1 MPSKVE
7 RLHVIDE
14 LATPDLWPDIRKR
27 EPGGEPEGPG
37 PLPPAR
43 RLLAAIVA
51 LGVAAAGTLVV
62 IRAFTG
68 DEPNRPLTAP
78 GAGRIVFSG
87 GGGDAQVDLFSMHP
101 DGSDVRQL
109 TDTPAS
115 EEQPAPSPDG
125 SRLAFAVREPGDPTS
140 YVIGVMDADGA
151 NRGEISG
158 TRLEPRNPVGD
169 PAWSPEGSEI
179 AFAAYGD
186 GGGIYVAGV
195 DGGRPR
201 RLTSAGPPTIHVD
214 GEPVWSPNGDAIAF
228 IRWIIGG
235 SDEPPAY
242 EILEVSPSGGDATLI
257 ARFPAPTQGSPDD
270 NGEVRGLSWSSD
282 GSQLAFATEGAI
294 FTIDADGAQ
303 PRELVSCE
311 DLGCDSETDV
321 FTDSTTW
328 SIDGRRIAFTA
339 WVNVPSARAD
349 PPLIYVATVSEDPST
364 VTSTGVG
371 GLFPAWL
378 PVPAEPSS
386 PPPSPESPRVSDVT
400 LPGGLAASRIGIG
413 AGGVWA
419 LASTG
424 ETGSDALVR
433 IEPETRQALAST
445 PLDPDPRYVAAGAG
459 AVWVGFPRSSV
470 IQQVDATTNEVTGR
484 IALPGD
490 GVSAIAADDE
500 AVWVE
505 VFQDRSDQGQQNLAS
520 LVRVDSQT
528 SEVVATIPLEGLSGY
543 DDEIAIGAGAV
554 WVAGVNLTGPSEERG
569 ADLLRIDPV
578 ANSVSAALPVSAFSV
593 AAGADAVWVTAPADG
608 VNDSLHKPE
617 TWVAREIDPT
627 TNGVSAPISLP
638 GNVSAVLAVT
648 ADGVWFSGYDVD
660 GLIHPV
666 RFQDGAFDPSVPP
679 IDSIYTDIAFDEG
692 TGAIWIAAT
701 DGLKRVDIG

>member
-87 GGGDAQVDLFSMHP
+87 GGGDAQMDLFSMHP

-125 SRLAFAVREPGDPTS
+125 SRLAFALREPGDPTS

-158 TRLEPRNPVGD
+158 TRLDPRNPVGD
-169 PAWSPEGSEI
+169 PAWSPDGSEI

-195 DGGRPR
+195 DGGHPR
-201 RLTSAGPPTIHVD
+201 RLTSAGPPTIHID
-214 GEPVWSPNGDAIAF
+214 EEPVWSPNGDAIAF
-228 IRWIIGG
+228 IRWIIGD

-242 EILEVSPSGGDATLI
+242 EILKVAPSGDATLI

-270 NGEVRGLSWSSD
+270 NGEVRGLSWSPD
-282 GSQLAFATEGAI
+282 GLQLAFATEGAI
-294 FTIDADGAQ
+294 FTIDADGGQ

-311 DLGCDSETDV
+311 ALGCDSETDV

-349 PPLIYVATVSEDPST
+349 PPLIYVATVSEDPAT
-364 VTSTGVG
+364 ATSTGVG

-386 PPPSPESPRVSDVT
+386 PPPSPESPLVSDVR

-413 AGGVWA
+413 AGEVWA

-433 IEPETRQALAST
+433 IEPETGQALAST
-445 PLDPDPRYVAAGAG
+445 PLDPDPWYVAAGG
-459 AVWVGFPRSSV
+459 EAVWVGFPRSGV

-484 IALPGD
+484 VALPGD
-490 GVSAIAADDE
+490 GVSAIAANDE

-520 LVRVDSQT
+520 LVRVDPQT

-578 ANSVSAALPVSAFSV
+578 ANSLSAVFPVSAFSV

-617 TWVAREIDPT
+617 AWVAREIDAT
-627 TNGVSAPISLP
+627 TNAMSAPIALP

-648 ADGVWFSGYDVD
+648 AEGVWFSGYDVD

-666 RFQDGAFDPSVPP
+666 RLQDGTFRSSVPP
-679 IDSIYTDIAFDEG
+679 IDSMYTDIAFDEG